1 MMIPF
6 ISQYLYE
13 IRRDRNWLE
22 LQAARR
28 KAFKL
33 FIAIFAVVAIGVFAY
48 LLQ

>member
-1 MMIPF
+1 MIHT
-6 ISQYLYE
+6 ISRYMYE
-13 IRRDRNWLE
+13 IHRDRNYFE
-22 LQAARR
+22 LCEARR